1 MAKERRYIDFMIELR
16 GLNLEAGNFEVAIV
30 PSKELGDPPP
40 VSVRLS
46 YDELEEDLQQL
57 EEKAI
62 DAEDLI
68 RVGRQLADRLLP
80 PGIVR
85 NLFQESVRRA
95 GRDGGVRLRLI
106 IRDPLLARLPW
117 EYSYLSLREGE
128 EGLNDFLVLNARVSL
143 VRHVPLAE
151 QWPSIAPAATDRLR
165 LAALMSNPQDPRFS
179 KLKLWREK
187 KVIEEALRGFSVD
200 GVTVEWEP
208 VIEDATLADLRSALL
223 TKPDFFHFAGHG
235 EFRERDIDWKTGE
248 YTGAGSIVLLKDKES
263 RSAEY
268 LKASDLARELTV
280 AGVRVALLGACESGR
295 QDGVSPWTGVSAAL
309 IAGGVPA
316 VVGMQYEVEDAA
328 AIAFNQMCYT
338 SLAAGLSI
346 DEAVSAGR
354 LAMLGNGDDESV
366 EWGVPVLYM
375 RAFDGALFPRLTEGG
390 SATAEKVRVA
400 VSQTVD
406 IIEKGGEVTGIK
418 IDRSGGAIEGQFVI
432 VQKAKNV
439 SGTLT
444 GLVIGSPAPPA
455 PHHIPPPALPT
466 PLPPPESFPHL
477 SHNYDDYDVGTEPM
491 RGASNERGLEYTVWY
506 GTNRRPILDREQ
518 VVQYSGE
525 RDDNIHYGRCKVF
538 IPESHKIG
546 SLGSPWWMR
555 WIRRIDDRLKLRKIS
570 SLEAEAYWEDL
581 RKVLSGD
588 QREALIYIHGYCVSF
603 EEAALRAAQIG
614 CDLNLQGA
622 MAFYSWPSKGDWAG
636 YLADSATIDASEG
649 FIREFLLDFY
659 HKSGAERIHI
669 IAHSMGNRGLLRAM
683 ERIVEMSESRGQ
695 VKFGQIF
702 LAAPDVDAQI
712 FRTLARAY
720 ARLSERTTLYASE
733 KDKALAMSEFLHD
746 YDRAGFIPPVTV
758 VDGIDTIAVS
768 EIDLTLLGHGYY
780 AEVRDVL
787 HDMHNLLTHNA
798 PPRNRMGLR
807 LSVQGG
813 FWVIKA

>member
-16 GLNLEAGNFEVAIV
+16 GVNLEADSFEVAVV

-40 VSVRLS
+40 VSVRFS
-46 YDELEEDLQQL
+46 YDEIEEDLQKL

-62 DAEDLI
+62 DPEDLV

-80 PGIVR
+80 AGTVR

-117 EYSYLSLREGE
+117 EYSYLPLREGK
-128 EGLNDFLVLNARVSL
+128 EGLNNFLVLNARVSL

-151 QWPSIAPAATDRLR
+151 QWPSITPIATDRLR
-165 LAALMSNPQDPRFS
+165 LAALMADPQDAGFP
-179 KLKLWREK
+179 KLILKREK
-187 KVIEEALRGFSVD
+187 KVIEDALRGFSVD
-200 GVTVEWEP
+200 GATVEWEP
-208 VIEDATLADLRSALL
+208 VIEDATLADLKSALL
-223 TKPDFFHFAGHG
+223 TKPDLFHFAGHG
-235 EFRERDIDWKTGE
+235 EFREQSVDWKTGE
-248 YTGAGSIVLLKDKES
+248 YTGASSIVLLKDKKS

-268 LKASDLARELTV
+268 FKASDLARELTV

-316 VVGMQYEVEDAA
+316 VVGMQYEVADAA
-328 AIAFNQMCYT
+328 AIAFSQMFYT

-354 LAMLGNGDDESV
+354 LAILGNGDEESV
-366 EWGVPVLYM
+366 EWGVPVLHM
-375 RAFDGALFPRLTEGG
+375 RAFDGVLFPRLLGG
-390 SATAEKVRVA
+390 ESATTEKIRVA
-400 VSQTVD
+400 VSQTIDV
-406 IIEKGGEVTGIK
+406 IEKGGEVAGIK
-418 IDRSGGAIEGQFVI
+418 IDRSEGAIEGQFVI

-444 GLVIGSPAPPA
+444 GLLISSPTPQAPPNLFPPA
-455 PHHIPPPALPT
+455 PLAPFEPPR
-466 PLPPPESFPHL
+466 H
-477 SHNYDDYDVGTEPM
+477 YDDYDVGTGPI
-491 RGASNERGLEYTVWY
+491 RGASEEQGLDYTVWY
-506 GTNRRPILDREQ
+506 GTNRRPLLDRGR
-518 VVQYSGE
+518 VVEYSRE

-555 WIRRIDDRLKLRKIS
+555 WINRIDDRLKLRKIS
-570 SLEAEAYWEDL
+570 SLGAEEYWEDL
-581 RKVLSGD
+581 RKALSGD
-588 QREALIYIHGYCVSF
+588 RRDALIYIHGYCVSF

-614 CDLNLQGA
+614 SDLNLQGA
-622 MAFYSWPSKGDWAG
+622 MAFYSWPSKGDLTG

-659 HKSGAERIHI
+659 HKSGADRVHI

-683 ERIVEMSESRGQ
+683 ERIVGMSESRGK

-702 LAAPDVDAQI
+702 LAAPDVDAQV
-712 FRTLARAY
+712 FRTLARVY
-720 ARLSERTTLYASE
+720 AQLSERTTLYASE
-733 KDKALAMSEFLHD
+733 RDKALAMSEFLHD

-807 LSVQGG
+807 LSAQGG